1 MTSKGNKLFV
11 VLAGALA
18 VLAAAPGA
26 AQIVFEGYS
35 GYHHIRVVDRGGLR
49 VLQFN
54 DSEETRMSLHNPLQG
69 HFEYTEYFHMPWLW
83 NTNIQR
89 VLMLGLGGGSIQRA
103 YLHHYPHVTLETAE
117 LDPAVIAVAAKYFG
131 ITEAPRH
138 KIHSSDGRVFLRR
151 HNTVYDVIIV
161 DAYTTT
167 RYGPSLPAH
176 LSTREFFTLASARLG
191 TNGVLAYN
199 VIGRLS
205 GRPAGLV
212 GSLHRTLQTVFPRV
226 YLFPAHESQNVVL
239 VATKTDLPLT
249 YAQAQR
255 LGAQRARLGAARFP
269 NFALRL
275 RNFVSDASPGFAN
288 CLVLTD
294 DYAPVE
300 SLMQATRSA
309 GTVR

>member
-1 MTSKGNKLFV
+1 MFAKRNKLTAI
-11 VLAGALA
+11 LAGLLA
-18 VLAAAPGA
+18 ALAAAFAP
-26 AQIVFEGYS
+26 AQVVFEGYS
-35 GYHHIRVVDRGGLR
+35 AYHHIRVVDRGGLR

-54 DSEETRMSLHNPLQG
+54 DSEETRMSLHNPLHG

-103 YLHHYPHVTLETAE
+103 YLHHYPNVTLDTAE

-151 HNTVYDVIIV
+151 HSAVYDVIIV

-167 RYGPSLPAH
+167 RYGPSLPSH
-176 LSTREFFTLASARLG
+176 LTTREFFTLAGARLG

-199 VIGRLS
+199 VIGRMS
-205 GRPAGLV
+205 GGQAGLV
-212 GSLHRTLQTVFPRV
+212 GSLHRTMQTVFPRV
-226 YLFPAHESQNVVL
+226 YPFPASESQNVVL
-239 VATKTDLPLT
+239 VATKTDLALT

-255 LGAQRARLGAARFP
+255 LGAERVRLGAARFP
-269 NFALRL
+269 NFTLRL
-275 RNFVSDASPGFAN
+275 RNLVSDAPPGFAK

-300 SLMQATRSA
+300 SLMQATR
-309 GTVR
+309 

>member
-1 MTSKGNKLFV
+1 MTPKRNKLTM
-11 VLAGALA
+11 VLPGLLAALA
-18 VLAAAPGA
+18 AVPVA
-26 AQIVFEGYS
+26 AQVVFEGYS
-35 GYHHIRVVDRGGLR
+35 AYHHIRVVDRGGLR

-69 HFEYTEYFHMPWLW
+69 HFEYTEYFHLPWLW

-103 YLHHYPHVTLETAE
+103 YLHHYPQVNLETAE

-131 ITEAPRH
+131 ITESPRH
-138 KIHSSDGRVFLRR
+138 KLHSSDGRVFLRR
-151 HNTVYDVIIV
+151 HSTVYDVIIV

-167 RYGPSLPAH
+167 RYGPSLPSH
-176 LSTREFFTLASARLG
+176 LTTREFFTLASARLG

-199 VIGRLS
+199 VIGRMS
-205 GRPAGLV
+205 GWQAGLV
-212 GSLHRTLQTVFPRV
+212 GSLHRTMRTVFPRV
-226 YLFPAHESQNVVL
+226 YLFPANESENVVL
-239 VATKTDLPLT
+239 VATKTDLALT

-255 LGAQRARLGAARFP
+255 LGTERVRSGTVRFP

-275 RNFVSDASPGFAN
+275 RNFVSDTPPGFAN
-288 CLVLTD
+288 GLVLTD

-300 SLMQATRSA
+300 SLMQPTR
-309 GTVR
+309 